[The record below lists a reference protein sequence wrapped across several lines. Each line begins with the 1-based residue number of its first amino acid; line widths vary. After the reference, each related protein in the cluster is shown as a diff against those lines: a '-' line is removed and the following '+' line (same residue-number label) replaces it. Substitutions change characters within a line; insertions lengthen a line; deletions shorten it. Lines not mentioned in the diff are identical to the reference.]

1 MPRNDENWTTLEDL
15 AAKWASD
22 PEHLLA
28 EFRVKSYF
36 VVAQDV
42 FELRQ
47 EMGLTQ
53 EQLAERAQTHQS
65 RISKIESAELDPKLS
80 TLIKIAE
87 ALDAHV
93 DIQLVKNLIET
104 APSGRSP
111 AESES
116 LTPRTTAHVL
126 KWSGGAAQIFSS
138 VIVPVVMK
146 ITRSAIL
153 VARSPLR
160 FRLFADYNK

>member
-15 AAKWASD
+15 EAKWARD

-28 EFRVKSYF
+28 EFRIKPYF

-47 EMGLTQ
+47 EIGLTQ

-65 RISKIESAELDPKLS
+65 RISKVESAELDFKLS

-93 DIQLVKNLIET
+93 DIHIVKNLIET
-104 APSGRSP
+104 DASYRQLFSGAITIEDS
-111 AESES
+111 S
-116 LTPRTTAHVL
+116 LQTGIRPEIRLTHTSH
-126 KWSGGAAQIFSS
+126 
-138 VIVPVVMK
+138 MK
-146 ITRSAIL
+146 TVKA
-153 VARSPLR
+153 
-160 FRLFADYNK
+160 